1 MRQNISG
8 GSPYEPIIG
17 FSRAVRVGH
26 TVFLAGTGP
35 VGADNEDVA
44 GQTRRIFA
52 IAEKALGEAG
62 ATLADV
68 VRTRMYLTHVEDWEA
83 VGRVHGEFFGIVRP
97 AATMV
102 VVAAL
107 LNPAWRIEIE
117 FDAVID
123 ASVPSPLV
131 PKKGFRLMPKLS
143 IRDIELANKRVFIRV
158 DFNVPLTEDGST
170 ITDDT
175 RIVATLPTIEYALK
189 HRAKVILASH
199 LGRPK
204 GKPNPKYS
212 LRPVVDRLRELL
224 DKQVGESVNVA
235 FSPDCIGEVAS
246 EMARQL
252 ESGQVL
258 LLENLRYHAEEE
270 ANDPA
275 FSKALASL
283 AEIYVNDAFGSAHRA
298 HASTE
303 GITHFLKPAVAGLLM
318 EKEITYLG
326 KALESPEKPFVAI
339 IGGSKISGKIDVID
353 NLLDKVDTLVIVGG
367 MAYTFQRALGVTTGK
382 SLVEEDKIDMAKAA
396 IEKAKAKGVN
406 LLLPVDNILADSF
419 TPDAKTQVWD
429 TSVDFPADWQGL
441 DIGPKSIAAIEDVVL
456 TARTIVWNGPA
467 GVFEFP
473 RFAVGTNAIAQAV
486 AANKAAIS
494 IIGGGDSVSAI
505 NKTGLA
511 DQITH
516 ISTGGGASLEFLEG
530 KKLPGV
536 EALTNK

>member
-1 MRQNISG
+1 MS
-8 GSPYEPIIG
+8 
-17 FSRAVRVGH
+17 
-26 TVFLAGTGP
+26 
-35 VGADNEDVA
+35 
-44 GQTRRIFA
+44 
-52 IAEKALGEAG
+52 K
-62 ATLADV
+62 
-68 VRTRMYLTHVEDWEA
+68 LT
-83 VGRVHGEFFGIVRP
+83 
-97 AATMV
+97 
-102 VVAAL
+102 
-107 LNPAWRIEIE
+107 
-117 FDAVID
+117 
-123 ASVPSPLV
+123 
-131 PKKGFRLMPKLS
+131 
-143 IRDIELANKRVFIRV
+143 IRDIDLANKHVFVRV

-175 RIVATLPTIEYALK
+175 RIVATLPTIAYALE

-212 LRPVVDRLRELL
+212 LRPVVTRLRELL
-224 DKQVGESVNVA
+224 DERFSESVNVA
-235 FSPDCIGEVAS
+235 FSPDCVGEIAA

-258 LLENLRYHAEEE
+258 LLENLRFHAEEE

-283 AEIYVNDAFGSAHRA
+283 AEVYVNDAFGSAHRA

-303 GITHFLKPAVAGLLM
+303 GITHYLKPAVAGLLM
-318 EKEITYLG
+318 EKELTYLG

-339 IGGSKISGKIDVID
+339 IGGSKISGKIEVIN

-367 MAYTFQRALGVTTGK
+367 MAYTFQRALGVSTGK
-382 SLVEEDKIDMAKAA
+382 SLVEEDKIFVAKGALD
-396 IEKAKAKGVN
+396 KAKAKGVR
-406 LLLPVDNILADSF
+406 LLLPVDNVLADRF
-419 TPDAKTQVWD
+419 APDAETQVWD
-429 TSVDFPADWQGL
+429 SSKSFPVEWQGL
-441 DIGPKSIAAIEDVVL
+441 DIGPKTVEAIEDVVAD
-456 TARTIVWNGPA
+456 ARTIVWNGPA

-473 RFAVGTNAIAQAV
+473 RFAVGTNAIAKAV
-486 AANKAAIS
+486 AENKAATS

-505 NKTGLA
+505 NQAGVA

-536 EALTNK
+536 EALTEKP

>member
-1 MRQNISG
+1 MS
-8 GSPYEPIIG
+8 
-17 FSRAVRVGH
+17 
-26 TVFLAGTGP
+26 
-35 VGADNEDVA
+35 
-44 GQTRRIFA
+44 
-52 IAEKALGEAG
+52 
-62 ATLADV
+62 
-68 VRTRMYLTHVEDWEA
+68 
-83 VGRVHGEFFGIVRP
+83 
-97 AATMV
+97 
-102 VVAAL
+102 
-107 LNPAWRIEIE
+107 
-117 FDAVID
+117 
-123 ASVPSPLV
+123 
-131 PKKGFRLMPKLS
+131 KLS
-143 IRDIELANKRVFIRV
+143 IRDIDLTNKRVFIRV

-175 RIVATLPTIEYALK
+175 RIVATLPTIEYAIRHK
-189 HRAKVILASH
+189 AKVILASH

-224 DKQVGESVNVA
+224 DKALGEGVNVGFA
-235 FSPDCIGEVAS
+235 PDCIGEVAK
-246 EMARQL
+246 EMSRQL

-270 ANDPA
+270 ANDPG

-283 AEIYVNDAFGSAHRA
+283 ADVYVNDAFGSAHRA

-339 IGGSKISGKIDVID
+339 IGGSKISGKIDVIS

-367 MAYTFQRALGVTTGK
+367 MAYTFARAKGISTGK
-382 SLVEEDKIDMAKAA
+382 SLVEDDRIDMARAALDKAA
-396 IEKAKAKGVN
+396 AKGVN
-406 LLLPVDNILADSF
+406 LLLPVDNVLADSF
-419 TPDAKTQVWD
+419 SPDAKTQPWD
-429 TSVDFPADWQGL
+429 TDKDFPADWQGL
-441 DIGPKSIAAIEDVVL
+441 DIGPRTIAAIEEVIS

-473 RFAVGTNAIAQAV
+473 RFAVGTNAIAHAV
-486 AANKAAIS
+486 AANTAAIS

-505 NKTGLA
+505 NQAGVA

-536 EALTNK
+536 EALTDK

>member
-1 MRQNISG
+1 M
-8 GSPYEPIIG
+8 
-17 FSRAVRVGH
+17 A
-26 TVFLAGTGP
+26 
-35 VGADNEDVA
+35 
-44 GQTRRIFA
+44 
-52 IAEKALGEAG
+52 
-62 ATLADV
+62 
-68 VRTRMYLTHVEDWEA
+68 
-83 VGRVHGEFFGIVRP
+83 
-97 AATMV
+97 
-102 VVAAL
+102 
-107 LNPAWRIEIE
+107 
-117 FDAVID
+117 
-123 ASVPSPLV
+123 
-131 PKKGFRLMPKLS
+131 KLS
-143 IRDIELANKRVFIRV
+143 IRDIDLANKRVFIRV
-158 DFNVPLTEDGST
+158 DFNVPLTEDGKE

-175 RIVATLPTIEYALK
+175 RIVATLPTIEYALRHK
-189 HRAKVILASH
+189 AKVILASH

-224 DKQVGESVNVA
+224 DKALGEGVNVGFA
-235 FSPDCIGEVAS
+235 PDCIGEVAE

-283 AEIYVNDAFGSAHRA
+283 ADLYVNDAFGSAHRA

-326 KALESPEKPFVAI
+326 KALEAPEKPFVAI
-339 IGGSKISGKIDVID
+339 IGGSKISGKIDVIS
-353 NLLDKVDTLVIVGG
+353 NLLDKVDAKGT
-367 MAYTFQRALGVTTGK
+367 ATGK
-382 SLVEEDKIDMAKAA
+382 SLVEEDRIDMAKAA
-396 IEKAKAKGVN
+396 IDKAAALGVN
-406 LLLPVDNILADSF
+406 LMLPVDNVLADSF
-419 TPDAKTQVWD
+419 SPDANTQPWD
-429 TSVDFPADWQGL
+429 TDKNFPADWQGL
-441 DIGPKSIAAIEDVVL
+441 DIGPKTIAAIEEVIS

-473 RFAVGTNAIAQAV
+473 RFAIGTNAIAHAV

-505 NKTGLA
+505 NQAGVA

-536 EALTNK
+536 EALTDK

>member
-1 MRQNISG
+1 
-8 GSPYEPIIG
+8 
-17 FSRAVRVGH
+17 
-26 TVFLAGTGP
+26 
-35 VGADNEDVA
+35 
-44 GQTRRIFA
+44 
-52 IAEKALGEAG
+52 
-62 ATLADV
+62 
-68 VRTRMYLTHVEDWEA
+68 
-83 VGRVHGEFFGIVRP
+83 
-97 AATMV
+97 
-102 VVAAL
+102 
-107 LNPAWRIEIE
+107 
-117 FDAVID
+117 
-123 ASVPSPLV
+123 
-131 PKKGFRLMPKLS
+131 MPKLT
-143 IRDIELANKRVFIRV
+143 IRDIDLTNKRLFIRV

-175 RIVATLPTIEYALK
+175 RIVATLPTIEYALRRK
-189 HRAKVILASH
+189 AKVILASH

-204 GKPNPKYS
+204 GKPNMKYS
-212 LRPVVDRLRELL
+212 LRPVVDRLRTLL
-224 DKQVGESVNVA
+224 GKALGEEVNVA
-235 FSPDCIGEVAS
+235 FAPDCIGEVTAT
-246 EMARQL
+246 MARQL

-258 LLENLRYHAEEE
+258 LLENLRFHAEEE

-275 FSKALASL
+275 FSKELASL
-283 AEIYVNDAFGSAHRA
+283 ADVYVNDAFGSAHRA

-339 IGGSKISGKIDVID
+339 IGGSKISGKIDVIS

-367 MAYTFQRALGVTTGK
+367 MAYTFERALGVTTGK

-396 IEKAKAKGVN
+396 LDKAKAKGVK
-406 LLLPVDNILADSF
+406 LLLPVDNILADNF
-419 TPDAKTQVWD
+419 AADAKTQVWD
-429 TSVDFPADWQGL
+429 CSKNFPADWQGL
-441 DIGPKSIAAIEDVVL
+441 DIGPKSIAAIEEVVS

-473 RFAVGTNAIAQAV
+473 RFAVGTNAIARAV
-486 AANKAAIS
+486 AANRAATS

-505 NKTGLA
+505 NQAGVA